1 MFKDNKFKG
10 RLCLLV
16 ESESL
21 LNDGAAAVLFV
32 MALAWAQSTGHAQA
46 SLETVTTLVRIV
58 LGGVIIGA
66 AFGGVAILVAKR
78 TSEHL
83 IEAALTTVAAYGS
96 FLAAEYFDV
105 SGVLATVTA
114 GLTIGVA
121 KGALIHTDEYD
132 IYARVSYGDTD
143 TRPFAT
149 DAANMR
155 AMRTAT
161 AFMKSVSIRRGL
173 LVAAAFMAATA
184 SRRRPRKVAALSR
197 LLPVRAQRQKT
208 WKSAADG
215 AR

>member
-1 MFKDNKFKG
+1 M
-10 RLCLLV
+10 LLV

-32 MALAWAQSTGHAQA
+32 MALAWAQSAGHAQA
-46 SLETVTTLVRIV
+46 SLEMVTTLVRIV

-66 AFGGVAILVAKR
+66 AFGGVAILVAQR

-83 IEAALTTVAAYGS
+83 IEAALTTVTAYGS

-121 KGALIHTDEYD
+121 KGALIPTDEYD
-132 IYARVSYGDTD
+132 IYARVARMGIPN

-149 DAANMR
+149 DVANMR
-155 AMRTAT
+155 AIEDGDG
-161 AFMKSVSIRRGL
+161 FHEIQCQYDGGL
-173 LVAAAFMAATA
+173 LVAAAFMAATT
-184 SRRRPRKVAALSR
+184 SRRRPRESCR
-197 LLPVRAQRQKT
+197 FILPSSSSCTMPENVEERC
-208 WKSAADG
+208 
-215 AR
+215 

>member
-1 MFKDNKFKG
+1 V
-10 RLCLLV
+10 LLV

-32 MALAWAQSTGHAQA
+32 MALAWAQSAGHAQA
-46 SLETVTTLVRIV
+46 SLEMVTTLVRIV

-66 AFGGVAILVAKR
+66 AFGGVAILVAQR

-83 IEAALTTVAAYGS
+83 IEAALTTVTAYGA

-155 AMRTAT
+155 AIRTAT
-161 AFMKSVSIRRGL
+161 AFMKSMSIRWRAFGRCC
-173 LVAAAFMAATA
+173 VHGCDRIAASPKKSCRST
-184 SRRRPRKVAALSR
+184 SRSSSSCTTPENVEKRC
-197 LLPVRAQRQKT
+197 
-208 WKSAADG
+208 
-215 AR
+215 